1 MSMTPDERMETE
13 KALNILRIALYNERE
28 KRREW
33 QAYAL
38 VLEQQMQREGWTQ
51 GDFDDLPIDKPE

>member
-1 MSMTPDERMETE
+1 MSMTPDERMDTE

-51 GDFDDLPIDKPE
+51 GDFDDLPIHRPE

>member
-33 QAYAL
+33 QAWAL
-38 VLEQQMQREGWTQ
+38 ILEQQMRREGWTQ
-51 GDFDDLPIDKPE
+51 ADLDEVQPSMHH

>member
-1 MSMTPDERMETE
+1 MSMTPDERMDTE

-51 GDFDDLPIDKPE
+51 GDFDDLPIHKPE

>member
-1 MSMTPDERMETE
+1 MSIKPDERIDTE

-38 VLEQQMQREGWTQ
+38 VLEQQMRREGWTQ

>member
-1 MSMTPDERMETE
+1 MSMTPDERMDT
-13 KALNILRIALYNERE
+13 KQALTILRDNLLLERE

-51 GDFDDLPIDKPE
+51 GDFDDLPINKPE

>member
-1 MSMTPDERMETE
+1 MSMTPDERMDTE

-38 VLEQQMQREGWTQ
+38 VLEQQMRREGWTCE
-51 GDFDDLPIDKPE
+51 DLDDLPTGKPE

>member
-33 QAYAL
+33 QARAL
-38 VLEQQMQREGWTQ
+38 ILEQQMRREGWTQ
-51 GDFDDLPIDKPE
+51 ADLDDLPIGKPE

>member
-1 MSMTPDERMETE
+1 MSIAPHERQQTDQ
-13 KALNILRIALYNERE
+13 ALIILRTSVQEERE

-38 VLEQQMQREGWTQ
+38 VLEQQMRREGWTQ
-51 GDFDDLPIDKPE
+51 ADLDDLPINKPE

>member
-1 MSMTPDERMETE
+1 MSMTPDERIDT
-13 KALNILRIALYNERE
+13 KQALKILRDNLLLERE

-51 GDFDDLPIDKPE
+51 EDFDDLPIDRPV